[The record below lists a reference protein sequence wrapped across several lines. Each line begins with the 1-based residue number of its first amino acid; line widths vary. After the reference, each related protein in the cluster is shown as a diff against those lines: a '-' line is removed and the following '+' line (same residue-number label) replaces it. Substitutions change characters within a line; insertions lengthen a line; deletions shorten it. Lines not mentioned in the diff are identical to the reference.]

1 MERYVIAGG
10 YPLCGSIEV
19 HGAKNAVLPILGA
32 TLLVQGTAIL
42 DNVPHLSDVDTM
54 CKILQELGVKIK
66 TEDGSLVLDS
76 RVIHNHAVPECLM
89 SGIRSSIFLMGAL
102 LGCCGAVRVS
112 YPGGCSIGPRPI
124 DLHLKGLRALGAEI
138 TEDRGYIEAK
148 AARLRGTDVF
158 LDFPSVGAT
167 ENIMMAAVFAEGVT
181 VIHNAAKEPEVVELQ
196 SFLNAA
202 GADIQG
208 AGTDTVVIRGVKKLH
223 DVSFGIIPDRIVAGT
238 LMLAAAIT
246 GGELELRNVIPEHL
260 TSLVIKLRE
269 MGITVNTAA
278 NSVRVSAEQHLRA
291 LEAVRTFPYP
301 GFPTDMQAQMMA
313 VLSVANGTS
322 VITETVF
329 EGRFKHVAELQ
340 RLGADIEVEG
350 RSAII
355 RGVKQLTGAVVRATD
370 LRAGAALVLAAL
382 RAEGLTVVE
391 DIYHIDR
398 GYQALESMLKQ
409 LGARIER
416 VGY

>member
-10 YPLCGSIEV
+10 YPLRGSIEV

-32 TLLVQGTAIL
+32 TLLVQGTTIL

-54 CKILQELGVKIK
+54 CKMLQELGVKIK

-76 RVIHNHAVPECLM
+76 RVIHNHAVPEYLM

-138 TEDRGYIEAK
+138 IEDRGYIEAK

-269 MGITVNTAA
+269 MGITVSTAA
-278 NSVRVSAEQHLRA
+278 NSIRVSAEQHLRA

-340 RLGADIEVEG
+340 RLGADIVVEG

-355 RGVKQLTGAVVRATD
+355 KGVKQLTGAVVRATD
-370 LRAGAALVLAAL
+370 LRAGAALVLAGL

-398 GYQALESMLKQ
+398 GYQALEIMLKQ